1 MISQPTLL
9 AISVGYVGIL
19 FALAYV
25 GDLRARPGLKVSRNA
40 LVYCLALSIYCTSW
54 TFYGA
59 VGRASSSGWD
69 FLPIYLGPV
78 CVFLFGFSLIQRII
92 RISKGNNI
100 TSVADFIGARYG
112 RHQVVPMLVAI
123 IATLGIVPYIA
134 LQLKAVSFGF

>member
-9 AISVGYVGIL
+9 AISIGYVGVL

-25 GDLRARPGLKVSRNA
+25 GDMRAKNVPRASRNA
-40 LVYCLALSIYCTSW
+40 LVYCLALCIYCTSW

-59 VGRASSSGWD
+59 VGRATSSGWD

-78 CVFLFGFSLIQRII
+78 CVFLFGFPLLQRIV

-112 RHQVVPMLVAI
+112 RHQIVPSIVAV

-134 LQLKAVSFGF
+134 LQL

>member
-1 MISQPTLL
+1 MISQATLL
-9 AISVGYVGIL
+9 AISVGYVGVL

-25 GDLRARPGLKVSRNA
+25 GDMRAKGGARVPRNA

-78 CVFLFGFSLIQRII
+78 FVFLFGFPLLKKII

-112 RHQVVPMLVAI
+112 RHQIVPSMVAV
-123 IATLGIVPYIA
+123 IATLGIVP
-134 LQLKAVSFGF
+134 